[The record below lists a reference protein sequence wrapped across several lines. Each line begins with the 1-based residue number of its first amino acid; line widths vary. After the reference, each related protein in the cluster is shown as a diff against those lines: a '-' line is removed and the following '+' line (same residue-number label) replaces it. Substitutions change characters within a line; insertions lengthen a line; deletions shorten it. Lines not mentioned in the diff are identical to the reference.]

1 MNNYILPL
9 LLSTLA
15 GLSTVLG
22 GAITFFIKRHSMR
35 TLSIGLGFSAG
46 VMIFISLTEL
56 LPESL
61 KYIREYFGFDRGWI
75 VLAGFAAGM
84 LIAVLIDRFV
94 PDHIQDEE
102 HFINDKDGENS
113 ISDEEDGEE
122 KADTVEKCEGNFCIA
137 KTKEE
142 WQKLRRTGIVTAL
155 AVAIHNLP
163 EGLATFFASSVDL
176 KLGIT
181 VVLAIAIHNIPE
193 GIAVALPVYQATGSK
208 RKVFWYTLLSG
219 LAEPVGGIIG
229 FFIIK
234 MLFPELAVGIMFS
247 IVAGIMTYISFD
259 TLLPLS
265 KEYDTGHYS
274 ITGVVLGMLFIGATI
289 FLF

>member
-1 MNNYILPL
+1 MNEYILPL
-9 LLSTLA
+9 VLSTIA

-22 GAITFFIKRHSMR
+22 GAITFFIKKHSMK

-46 VMIFISLTEL
+46 VMIFISLAKL

-94 PDHIQDEE
+94 PDHIHDEA
-102 HFINDKDGENS
+102 HFIND
-113 ISDEEDGEE
+113 EE
-122 KADTVEKCEGNFCIA
+122 KTVSYEEKPELIEKCEGKFCITR
-137 KTKEE
+137 TKEE

-163 EGLATFFASSVDL
+163 EGLATFFASTVDL
-176 KLGIT
+176 TLGLT
-181 VVLAIAIHNIPE
+181 VVVAIAIHNIPE

-219 LAEPVGGIIG
+219 LAEPIGGVIG

-234 MLFPELAVGIMFS
+234 LFFPELAVGIMFS

-274 ITGVVLGMLFIGATI
+274 ITGVVLGMLLIGATI

>member
-1 MNNYILPL
+1 MSDYILPL
-9 LLSTLA
+9 ALSTIA

-22 GAITFFIKRHSMR
+22 GAITFFIKKHSMR
-35 TLSIGLGFSAG
+35 ALSIGLGFSAG

-56 LPESL
+56 LPQS
-61 KYIREYFGFDRGWI
+61 REYILQYLGQGSGWLVLLGFG
-75 VLAGFAAGM
+75 AGM
-84 LIAVLIDRFV
+84 LVAVLIDRFV
-94 PDHIQDEE
+94 PDHIQDEK
-102 HFINDKDGENS
+102 HLLN
-113 ISDEEDGEE
+113 DEESIIDEEE
-122 KADTVEKCEGNFCIA
+122 KNKAVEKCEGDFCVT
-137 KTKEE
+137 KTNGE
-142 WQKLRRTGIVTAL
+142 WQRLKRTGLVTAL

-176 KLGIT
+176 RLGLT
-181 VVLAIAIHNIPE
+181 VVVAIAIHNIPE

-219 LAEPVGGIIG
+219 LAEPVGGVIG

-234 MLFPELAVGIMFS
+234 LLFPELAVGIMFS